1 MISARTASVDQTR
14 ALAARLADLTRP
26 GDIIVLAG
34 EMGAGKTAFA
44 QGLGQGLGVKETIT
58 SPTFTLVR
66 DYEGRLPMHHLDV
79 YRLDHLNEV
88 TELGLAELLD
98 DGAVTLIEWGDVV
111 LPVLPTD
118 FAEVRLQ
125 YGENDDE
132 RVLSIRLVGP
142 SWTPRSRAVA
152 EAVADWTGPS
162 GRGSGEKVT

>member
-1 MISARTASVDQTR
+1 MISARTDSVDATR
-14 ALAARLADLTRP
+14 ALAARLAELVRP

-44 QGLGQGLGVKETIT
+44 QGVGHGLGVKDTIT

-66 DYEGRLPMHHLDV
+66 DYEGRIPMHHLDV

-125 YGENDDE
+125 YGDTDDE
-132 RVLSIRLVGP
+132 REVSIRLVGP
-142 SWTPRSRAVA
+142 SWTPRMRAVTEAVA
-152 EAVADWTGPS
+152 EWKA
-162 GRGSGEKVT
+162 GS

>member
-1 MISARTASVDQTR
+1 MIDARTSSVDDTR
-14 ALAARLADLTRP
+14 ALGARLAELARP

-44 QGLGQGLGVKETIT
+44 QGVAQGLGVKDTVT

-66 DYEGRLPMHHLDV
+66 DYEGRIPMHHLDV

-118 FAEVRLQ
+118 FVEVRLQ
-125 YGENDDE
+125 YGDDDDE
-132 RVLSIRLVGP
+132 RLLTIRVVGP
-142 SWTPRSRAVA
+142 SWTPRLRAVA
-152 EAVADWTGPS
+152 QAVEQWKAGPS
-162 GRGSGEKVT
+162 GRLSGEG